1 MNAPELKSTGS
12 NSAASNPAGLN
23 STALNSTALDSTAVR
38 EVMSADV
45 VTVRS
50 FVPFRRI
57 AATMLSRG
65 IGAVPVV
72 DSMGHAIGVISRTDL
87 IAKQAANAEGQ
98 NELWELL
105 SRRGRRAQTRS
116 DATTA
121 GRLMTPDVV
130 TVTPETGVA
139 RAAYLMERHAV
150 SHLPVV
156 NDRNVVVGIVSRSD
170 LLNAYLRDDR
180 EIRYDVLRSLES
192 CVPDLDLE
200 KLEVGVA
207 EGVVK
212 LSGPIERRHAAH
224 AVRHTRVVRGVV
236 DVIDELERHDDETAE
251 IDTFSPGPIF

>member
-1 MNAPELKSTGS
+1 MSSPTLKPAEMNY
-12 NSAASNPAGLN
+12 AGLD
-23 STALNSTALDSTAVR
+23 TTAVR

-50 FVPFRRI
+50 FASFRRI
-57 AATMLSRG
+57 AAIMLSRN

-87 IAKQAANAEGQ
+87 IAKQAASAEGQ
-98 NELWELL
+98 SELWELL
-105 SRRGRRAQTRS
+105 SRRGRRAQARS
-116 DATTA
+116 DAATA

-130 TVTPETGVA
+130 TVTPETAVA

-170 LLNAYLRDDR
+170 LLHAYLRDDG
-180 EIRYDVLRSLES
+180 EIRSDVLRSLEA
-192 CVPDLDLE
+192 CLPDADLE
-200 KLEVGVA
+200 KIEVRVT

-212 LSGPIERRHAAH
+212 LIGPIERRYAAH
-224 AVRHTRVVRGVV
+224 AVRHARVVRGVV
-236 DVIDELERHDDETAE
+236 DVIDELDRHDNESAQFDA
-251 IDTFSPGPIF
+251 FSPGPIF

>member
-1 MNAPELKSTGS
+1 MSTP
-12 NSAASNPAGLN
+12 ALEPTDIHIAGLD
-23 STALNSTALDSTAVR
+23 TTAVR

-50 FVPFRRI
+50 FAPFRRI
-57 AATMLSRG
+57 AAIMLSRN

-87 IAKQAANAEGQ
+87 IAKQAATAEGQ
-98 NELWELL
+98 SELWELL
-105 SRRGRRAQTRS
+105 SRRGRRAQARG

-121 GRLMTPDVV
+121 GRLMTSDVV
-130 TVTPETGVA
+130 TVKPETAVA

-170 LLNAYLRDDR
+170 LLHAYLRDDR
-180 EIRYDVLRSLES
+180 EIRFDVLRSLEA
-192 CVPDLDLE
+192 CVPDEELE
-200 KLEVGVA
+200 KIDVNVT

-212 LSGPIERRHAAH
+212 LAGPIERRFAAH
-224 AVRHTRVVRGVV
+224 AVRHARVVRGVV
-236 DVIDELERHDDETAE
+236 DVVDELDRRDSEPLDVEP
-251 IDTFSPGPIF
+251 FNPGPIF